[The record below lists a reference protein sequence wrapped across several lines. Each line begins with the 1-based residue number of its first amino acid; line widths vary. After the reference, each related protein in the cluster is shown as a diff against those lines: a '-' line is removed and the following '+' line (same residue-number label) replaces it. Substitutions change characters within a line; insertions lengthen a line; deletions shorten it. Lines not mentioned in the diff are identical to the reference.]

1 MIITLDKIFKID
13 VDFANVYIISKSIK
27 NFNKKVLINTSTRV
41 FDGEKY
47 DTLYIIEPKVSYLI
61 PFERQ
66 SKNNATYIVE
76 NLIGE
81 TGIIL
86 QILNDY
92 ILLYNT
98 NENLVFL
105 NKGIEICNIK
115 ASPGKSVGSAVPS

>member
-1 MIITLDKIFKID
+1 MEFKKTAID
-13 VDFANVYIISKSIK
+13 GV
-27 NFNKKVLINTSTRV
+27 
-41 FDGEKY
+41 
-47 DTLYIIEPKVSYLI
+47 YIIEPKVSYLI
-61 PFERQ
+61 PYQRQ
-66 SKNNATYIVE
+66 SDNNTTYITE

-86 QILNDY
+86 QMLDDY

-115 ASPGKSVGSAVPS
+115 EV

>member
-13 VDFANVYIISKSIK
+13 VDFSNVYIISKRVK
-27 NFNKKVLINTSTRV
+27 NFNKKVLIDTSTRV
-41 FDGEKY
+41 FDGKKY

-66 SKNNATYIVE
+66 SNNNVTYIIE

-81 TGIIL
+81 AGIIL
-86 QILNDY
+86 QMLDDY
-92 ILLYNT
+92 ILLHNT

-115 ASPGKSVGSAVPS
+115 EV

>member
-1 MIITLDKIFKID
+1 MRITLDKIFKID

-66 SKNNATYIVE
+66 NENNATYIVE

-86 QILNDY
+86 QILSDY

-105 NKGIEICNIK
+105 NKGIEICNSK
-115 ASPGKSVGSAVPS
+115 EV